1 MGPQLVASP
10 AVDPSVCIALVLA
23 LAPGA
28 SPPTEGGTAQVAE
41 EPLARDYEGP
51 RSVGAEPGGL
61 DAPPDAPAPTL
72 AAMPPAAIRSRAD
85 GSVAPAMFVD
95 VQGYPPRSH
104 AAARHLPPPRTLV
117 TIDGPI
123 LDEQAE
129 LYTRKGTVSFRPGAQ
144 VRTRMGAV
152 TPFRIDAA
160 GNRVGEGLTVAGRV
174 RWRPELSIGP
184 RDRLRIVGMLD
195 VANGRWAP
203 GSTEDPVVADIADHG
218 QPPIPTEPGGGLGIV
233 DPREL
238 YLQWTSKYGQ
248 LRFGQQAFGWGLG
261 LVSND
266 GNNMDRF
273 GDLKF
278 GNDGDGSIV
287 ERVMFATRPLADMH
301 TTARDLVVAIGA
313 DLVYR
318 DPNANLVEGDLAGQ
332 GILVMRWQPRRSPG
346 AYFGGYIAYR
356 GQRSADDGDDV
367 EGDDRLQVAVV
378 DLAGRG
384 YRYLR
389 PELALLGAFEGALFV
404 GRTTFLRPDRDQH
417 RVLQAGLVAR
427 GFVGNPKGWL
437 AGLDAGWLSGD
448 ANPDDD
454 QLNTFDAAPGYTAGL
469 LLFPYV
475 RGWQTARSARRAQDP
490 LLVGEPTAGA
500 QYLASEGRVGNVV
513 FAHPKARWAF
523 AERFELW
530 GGPLLAAA
538 SAKMLDPLAAR
549 LAGGAPTNA
558 LGAAVDSRLLAT
570 ELDLGLRTHY
580 GFREFWVQA
589 GVQAG
594 VLFPGQA
601 LADPA
606 GDRDGPIYGGWFRLE
621 ARY

>member
-1 MGPQLVASP
+1 MAGDLVASL
-10 AVDPSVCIALVLA
+10 AVAPPVCIALLLA
-23 LAPGA
+23 LAPGRRPVA
-28 SPPTEGGTAQVAE
+28 EAETAQVADG
-41 EPLARDYEGP
+41 PLTRDYEGP
-51 RSVGAEPGGL
+51 ASVRVEAGGL
-61 DAPPDAPAPTL
+61 DVPTDTPAPT
-72 AAMPPAAIRSRAD
+72 PAAIPSTATRSKAD
-85 GSVAPAMFVD
+85 GSLPPTSFVD
-95 VQGYPPRSH
+95 VQGYPPRAH
-104 AAARHLPPPRTLV
+104 AAARKLPPPRTLL
-117 TIDGPI
+117 TIDGPPP
-123 LDEQAE
+123 DEQAE
-129 LYTRKGTVSFRPGAQ
+129 LYARNRPVFFKPGAQ

-152 TPFRIDAA
+152 TPFRIDPD
-160 GNRVGEGLTVAGRV
+160 GNRVGEGLTIGGRV
-174 RWRPELSIGP
+174 RWNPELSFGP
-184 RDRLRIVGMLD
+184 HQRIRIVGMLD
-195 VANGRWAP
+195 LANGRWAP
-203 GSTEDPVVADIADHG
+203 SSASDPVIADIADNG
-218 QPPIPTEPGGGLGIV
+218 RPPIPTDVRIV

-248 LRFGQQAFGWGLG
+248 LRVGQQAFGWGLG

-287 ERVMFATRPLADMH
+287 ERIMFATKPLADMH

-318 DPNANLVEGDLAGQ
+318 DPNADITQGDLAGQ

-346 AYFGGYIAYR
+346 AYLGGYIAYR
-356 GQRSADDGDDV
+356 GQRSADDGDAIA
-367 EGDDRLQVAVV
+367 GDDRLEVAVL

-389 PELALLGAFEGALFV
+389 PELAVLGAFEGAVIV
-404 GRTTFLRPDRDQH
+404 GRTTFLRGERDQH
-417 RVLQAGLVAR
+417 RVRQAGLAAR
-427 GFVGNPKGWL
+427 GFIGNPHGWL
-437 AGLDAGWLSGD
+437 AGLDAGWFSGD

-454 QLNTFDAAPGYTAGL
+454 QINTFDAAPGYTAGL

-475 RGWQTARSARRAQDP
+475 RGWQTARSSQRARDP
-490 LLVGEPTAGA
+490 LLSGEPPAGA

-530 GGPLLAAA
+530 GGPLLAAS

-549 LAGGAPTNA
+549 LAGGAPSNA
-558 LGAAVDSRLLAT
+558 LEAEVDSRLLAT
-570 ELDLGLRTHY
+570 ELDLGLRTQY

-589 GVQAG
+589 GVQGG

-601 LADPA
+601 LADPQ
-606 GDRDGPIYGGWFRLE
+606 GNRDGPIYGGWFRLE